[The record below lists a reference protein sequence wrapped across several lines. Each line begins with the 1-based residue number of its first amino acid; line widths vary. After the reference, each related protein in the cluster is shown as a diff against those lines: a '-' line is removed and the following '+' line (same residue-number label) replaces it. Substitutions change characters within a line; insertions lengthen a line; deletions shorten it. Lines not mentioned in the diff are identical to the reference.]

1 MFAAHTPTLLF
12 GCLHG
17 YWQGGNKTSFLLEAL
32 LSAVPDVILHAQTLI
47 LIAINY

>member
-1 MFAAHTPTLLF
+1 MFAAHTSKLLF

-17 YWQGGNKTSFLLEAL
+17 YWQGKNKRFLPEAL

-47 LIAINY
+47 LISINY

>member
-1 MFAAHTPTLLF
+1 MFAAHTPMLLF

-17 YWQGGNKTSFLLEAL
+17 YWQEKTSFLLEAL

>member
-1 MFAAHTPTLLF
+1 MVTGRGKKQAFF
-12 GCLHG
+12 
-17 YWQGGNKTSFLLEAL
+17 FLLEAL